1 MKAEDIEN
9 YLAQLGDELQGRGI
23 EQPLHILM
31 IGGAFMLLLAHSS
44 RSTDDVDFFWLDG
57 NDQTLEQAIS
67 LWHESVQ
74 AVATNNDLEIDWLNY
89 MTHLLMYGQ
98 VTLPKGRL
106 WKKFGP
112 LHIHVPAKEYV
123 LALKVIAGRDK
134 DLEDMRVLLKQTKI
148 RTREQVQVLL
158 DRYIPPLTQKVNA
171 DGIARSFKHLFEEQ
185 EAK

>member
-1 MKAEDIEN
+1 
-9 YLAQLGDELQGRGI
+9 
-23 EQPLHILM
+23 
-31 IGGAFMLLLAHSS
+31 
-44 RSTDDVDFFWLDG
+44 
-57 NDQTLEQAIS
+57 
-67 LWHESVQ
+67 
-74 AVATNNDLEIDWLNY
+74 VATNNDLEIDWLNY